1 MSHFGENVFTCLHN
15 DILILTVV
23 KSKGPFSPKDES
35 PKTIKVEIMLQEL
48 LQFLF
53 QVVSGMI
60 WHLLTLQ
67 VNQ

>member
-15 DILILTVV
+15 DILILTV
-23 KSKGPFSPKDES
+23 
-35 PKTIKVEIMLQEL
+35 VEIMLQEL

>member
-1 MSHFGENVFTCLHN
+1 MSHFGENVFTCLLN

-23 KSKGPFSPKDES
+23 KSKGPFSPKDGS